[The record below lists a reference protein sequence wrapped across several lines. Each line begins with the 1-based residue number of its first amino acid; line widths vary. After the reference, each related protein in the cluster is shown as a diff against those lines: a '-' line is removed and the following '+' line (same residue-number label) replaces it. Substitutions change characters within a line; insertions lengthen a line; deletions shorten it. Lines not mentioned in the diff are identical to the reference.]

1 MEVHY
6 WINYPPV
13 LAATKCFCEHEIGAS
28 DLKQNGIICQQDG
41 KNYTHNYC
49 ADDEWCIGATDSTN
63 SIYEVESLCVKGNP
77 Q

>member
-1 MEVHY
+1 M
-6 WINYPPV
+6 
-13 LAATKCFCEHEIGAS
+13 GAS

-49 ADDEWCIGATDSTN
+49 ADDEWCIGATNSTN